1 MMEQYNRTIKEVMNN
16 RGTKEMMS
24 NYTTRGTIKQL
35 RKQ

>member
-1 MMEQYNRTIKEVMNN
+1 MNNKRIKEVMNN

-24 NYTTRGTIKQL
+24 NNITKGTIGQL